1 MAAAAWADAKNATV
15 AYLDLDS
22 LSPGAIYALA
32 SGRYTEQTVERVL
45 DAAASAKRHINDS
58 DVKEIAK
65 AGARGGQS
73 AGRRRRRT
81 ASGGLVF
88 LALLDDTIAAFDD
101 TTATDPAEE
110 PEGPPTSGCTG
121 RATLRG
127 DQGPEPAK
135 V

>member
-1 MAAAAWADAKNATV
+1 M
-15 AYLDLDS
+15 S
-22 LSPGAIYALA
+22 S
-32 SGRYTEQTVERVL
+32 
-45 DAAASAKRHINDS
+45 H
-58 DVKEIAK
+58 
-65 AGARGGQS
+65 
-73 AGRRRRRT
+73 
-81 ASGGLVF
+81 GLVF

-101 TTATDPAEE
+101 TATDPAEE